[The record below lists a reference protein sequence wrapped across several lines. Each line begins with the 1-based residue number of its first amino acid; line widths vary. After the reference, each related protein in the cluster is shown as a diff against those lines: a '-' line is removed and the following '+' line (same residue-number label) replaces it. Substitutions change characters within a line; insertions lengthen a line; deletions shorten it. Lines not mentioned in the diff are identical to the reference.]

1 MRVPRRRLRRQRHES
16 CADFR
21 VVMHNR
27 AAWMLTLVCTKSQ
40 ALRAVEPQR
49 RETIARR
56 LAAEGLVAPVM
67 ISVKME
73 GDALEAARDAGA
85 GYMLVAAAGRGAD
98 GAVTVSLTDASTR
111 ERRSGAELPANN
123 QADVIAERAATA
135 LAVRVDPRTS
145 H

>member
-1 MRVPRRRLRRQRHES
+1 
-16 CADFR
+16 
-21 VVMHNR
+21 
-27 AAWMLTLVCTKSQ
+27 MLTLVCTKSQ

-56 LAAEGLVAPVM
+56 LAAEELVAPVM
-67 ISVKME
+67 ISVKLE

-85 GYMLVAAAGRGAD
+85 GYMLAAAAGRRAD

-111 ERRSGAELPANN
+111 ERCSGAELPANN